1 MTDRKAPVCV
11 LGGGSFGTTL
21 ANLMA
26 AEGVPVTLWLRDPN
40 VARQI
45 VETHEN
51 PRYLPGYVLDDR
63 LQVTTD
69 IEAAIASADLVFLAI
84 PSSAFRSVL

>member
-26 AEGVPVTLWLRDPN
+26 AEGVPVTL
-40 VARQI
+40 
-45 VETHEN
+45 
-51 PRYLPGYVLDDR
+51 
-63 LQVTTD
+63 
-69 IEAAIASADLVFLAI
+69 
-84 PSSAFRSVL
+84 